1 MSVKSLIAVAAAC
14 LAVAATANPAAATN
28 VPFGVGPIFTGP
40 GTQVWIGISNVGST
54 NVTLS
59 NAFVYS
65 SGQQVVLNK
74 SSDNCTDHVQVP
86 GAACSI
92 NAYLPQQNVA
102 AWVTM
107 QATSTTGLRG
117 VFQVLDTTNKPITS
131 IELK

>member
-14 LAVAATANPAAATN
+14 LAVAATANPAAATT
-28 VPFGVGPIFTGP
+28 VQFGVGPTYTGP
-40 GTQVWIGISNVGST
+40 GTWVWIGISNYGST

-59 NAFVYS
+59 NAVIITN
-65 SGQQVVLNK
+65 GQQERLTK
-74 SSDNCTDHVQVP
+74 SFDNCTDHVQVP
-86 GAACSI
+86 GAACGI
-92 NAYLPQQNVA
+92 TAFLPQQNVA

-117 VFQVLDTTNKPITS
+117 VFQVLDNTNKPITS